1 MVDGGQVRSG
11 QLNRVGVVVGLA
23 VMAGLA
29 AWAVLALRPQAAR
42 EAPEAPQTPE
52 VAPAEQDPAA
62 LRYAAEYP
70 VIGYGEADLADPV
83 ARLRERLAVGDESL
97 VFDGERGYLD
107 SLLAALEIDAASQ
120 LLVFSKTSLQ
130 IRGITP
136 ETPRAIFFNDATYVA
151 WTRDA
156 PTIEIASMDPNLGPV
171 FYTLEQRAA
180 VDAPF
185 ERQLGRCLR
194 CHDSY
199 SLTGG
204 GVPRFILGS
213 GYIGTDG
220 NLVAHEGWI
229 LTSEQTPLRNRWG
242 GWYVTGSHG
251 DQVHL
256 GNLIVRDVA
265 ALQNLD
271 SLRVGNITDLDG
283 FLDTSPY
290 PARYSDIVAL
300 LVIEHQVAIQNLIT
314 RVNYDTRTAL
324 EAGDGAGGVRLER
337 PVPDVGGGEAA
348 ESVAG
353 GTTTDRT
360 AADGT
365 AADGTAAD
373 GTVADGTATDGTT
386 TDDVTGG
393 VVADIAE
400 PLVRAMLFADAV
412 ELAGPIE
419 GTSGFAEQ
427 FEARAVRDNAG
438 RSLRELD
445 LARRVF
451 RYPLSY
457 LIHSE
462 AFDALPDIT
471 RTYVY
476 RRIDEILAGED
487 PSGDFAHLSQ
497 ADRTAVREILADTK
511 GEFAAFLQANRG
523 ATADRPDQGSSPSGA
538 PVLGELRN
546 SLEPSGSV
554 TSRPLAA
561 LEPLRWR

>member
-1 MVDGGQVRSG
+1 MVEGGKARSG
-11 QLNRVGVVVGLA
+11 QLNRAGVVAGLA

-29 AWAVLALRPQAAR
+29 AWAVLALRPQAAP
-42 EAPEAPQTPE
+42 EAPEARPTPE

-83 ARLRERLAVGDESL
+83 ARLGERLAVGDASL

-120 LLVFSKTSLQ
+120 LLVFSRTSLQ

-151 WTRDA
+151 WTRNA

-180 VDAPF
+180 ADAAF

-220 NLVAHEGWI
+220 NLVSHEGWI

-271 SLRVGNITDLDG
+271 SLRVGNITGLDA

-300 LVIEHQVAIQNLIT
+300 LVIEHQVALQNLIT

-324 EAGDGAGGVRLER
+324 DAADEPGGVGQER
-337 PVPDVGGGEAA
+337 PVPDVGGNEAA
-348 ESVAG
+348 ESAAG
-353 GTTTDRT
+353 GIT
-360 AADGT
+360 ADGIATDGT
-365 AADGTAAD
+365 AADGTA
-373 GTVADGTATDGTT
+373 V
-386 TDDVTGG
+386 DDVTGG
-393 VVADIAE
+393 VVAEIAE

-427 FEARAVRDNAG
+427 FEARGLRDSAG

-462 AFDALPDIT
+462 AFDALPDAT

-487 PSGDFAHLSQ
+487 PNGDFTHLAQ
-497 ADRTAVREILADTK
+497 ADRTAVREILTETK
-511 GEFAAFLQANRG
+511 GEYGAFLQVNRA
-523 ATADRPDQGSSPSGA
+523 ATADVLDQGSSPSGA
-538 PVLGELRN
+538 PVRGELRN

>member
-1 MVDGGQVRSG
+1 MVEGGKARSG
-11 QLNRVGVVVGLA
+11 QLNRAGVVVGLA

-29 AWAVLALRPQAAR
+29 AWAVLALRPQAVP
-42 EAPEAPQTPE
+42 EAPEAPQTPD
-52 VAPAEQDPAA
+52 VSPAEQDPGA

-70 VIGYGEADLADPV
+70 VIGYGEADLTDPV
-83 ARLRERLAVGDESL
+83 ARLRERIAVGDANL

-130 IRGITP
+130 VRGITP
-136 ETPRAIFFNDATYVA
+136 ETPRAIFFNDAAYVA
-151 WTRDA
+151 WTRDV

-180 VDAPF
+180 ADAPF

-220 NLVAHEGWI
+220 NLVSHEGWI

-242 GWYVTGSHG
+242 GWYVTGRHG

-271 SLRVGNITDLDG
+271 SLRVGNITDLDA

-300 LVIEHQVAIQNLIT
+300 LAIEHQVALQNLIT

-324 EAGDGAGGVRLER
+324 EAADEPGGVGQER

-348 ESVAG
+348 ESAAG
-353 GTTTDRT
+353 GITADGIATVGTTT
-360 AADGT
+360 DGT
-365 AADGTAAD
+365 AADGTA
-373 GTVADGTATDGTT
+373 TDGTAA
-386 TDDVTGG
+386 DDVTGG

-427 FEARAVRDNAG
+427 FEARGLRDSAG

-445 LARRVF
+445 LTRRVF

-462 AFDALPDIT
+462 AFDALPDVA
-471 RTYVY
+471 RTYIY
-476 RRIDEILAGED
+476 SRIDEILAGDD

-497 ADRTAVREILADTK
+497 ADRTAVREILAETRD
-511 GEFAAFLQANRG
+511 EFAAFLQVNRG
-523 ATADRPDQGSSPSGA
+523 ATADRRDQGSSPSGA

-561 LEPLRWR
+561 FEPLRWR

>member
-1 MVDGGQVRSG
+1 MVEGGKVRRG
-11 QLNRVGVVVGLA
+11 HLNRVAVLVGMA
-23 VMAGLA
+23 VLAGLA
-29 AWAVLALRPQAAR
+29 ALAVLVLRQQAVP
-42 EAPEAPQTPE
+42 EPPGAPATPE
-52 VAPAEQDPAA
+52 VSPAEQDPGA

-70 VIGYGEADLADPV
+70 VIGYAEADLTDPV
-83 ARLRERLAVGDESL
+83 AQLRERLAVGQTRLE
-97 VFDGERGYLD
+97 FAGERGYLD
-107 SLLAALEIDAASQ
+107 SLLAALEIDIASQ

-171 FYTLEQRAA
+171 FYTLEQSAA

-229 LTSEQTPLRNRWG
+229 LTSERTPIRNRWG
-242 GWYVTGSHG
+242 GWYVTGRHG

-265 ALQNLD
+265 ELQNLD
-271 SLRVGNITDLDG
+271 SLRVGNITDLG
-283 FLDTSPY
+283 GLLDTSRY
-290 PARYSDIVAL
+290 PARHSDIVAL

-314 RVNYDTRTAL
+314 RVNYDTLTAL
-324 EAGDGAGGVRLER
+324 EAANGQR
-337 PVPDVGGGEAA
+337 PVGEERDVADVGGADAA
-348 ESVAG
+348 ELAAAE
-353 GTTTDRT
+353 T
-360 AADGT
+360 AAVRASESDV
-365 AADGTAAD
+365 A
-373 GTVADGTATDGTT
+373 TV
-386 TDDVTGG
+386 
-393 VVADIAE
+393 AE

-419 GTSGFAEQ
+419 GTSGFADQ
-427 FEARAVRDNAG
+427 FTARGVRDSAG
-438 RSLRELD
+438 RSLRDLD
-445 LARRVF
+445 LTRRVF

-462 AFDALPDIT
+462 AFDALPDAT
-471 RTYVY
+471 RTHVY
-476 RRIDEILAGED
+476 ARIAEILAGED
-487 PSGDFAHLSQ
+487 PSGDFAHLTP
-497 ADRTAVREILADTK
+497 ADRTAVREILVETKSEFVAYLEADPGGP
-511 GEFAAFLQANRG
+511 GE
-523 ATADRPDQGSSPSGA
+523 
-538 PVLGELRN
+538 
-546 SLEPSGSV
+546 
-554 TSRPLAA
+554 AA
-561 LEPLRWR
+561 LVTTDGG

>member
-1 MVDGGQVRSG
+1 MVEGGQVRSG
-11 QLNRVGVVVGLA
+11 RLNRVGAVVGLA

-29 AWAVLALRPQAAR
+29 AWAVLALRPQAAP

-83 ARLRERLAVGDESL
+83 ARLSERLAVGDASL

-120 LLVFSKTSLQ
+120 VLVFSKTSLQ

-151 WTRDA
+151 WMRDA

-180 VDAPF
+180 IDVPF

-220 NLVAHEGWI
+220 NLVSHEGWI

-242 GWYVTGSHG
+242 GWYVTGRHG
-251 DQVHL
+251 DQIHL

-265 ALQNLD
+265 TLQNLD

-300 LVIEHQVAIQNLIT
+300 LVIEHQVALQNLIT

-324 EAGDGAGGVRLER
+324 EAAGSQGVAGGEPPLSGTTTAAE
-337 PVPDVGGGEAA
+337 GGEATDAAVEPPA
-348 ESVAG
+348 EGSARSGSSAAAG
-353 GTTTDRT
+353 GN
-360 AADGT
+360 AEAP
-365 AADGTAAD
+365 
-373 GTVADGTATDGTT
+373 
-386 TDDVTGG
+386 GG
-393 VVADIAE
+393 VGSSEAPDSEGIVARIAE
-400 PLVRAMLFADAV
+400 PLVRALLFADAV

-419 GTSGFAEQ
+419 GISGFSEQ
-427 FEARAVRDNAG
+427 FEARGLSDSAG

-462 AFDALPDIT
+462 AFDALPDAT

-487 PSGDFAHLSQ
+487 PNGDFTHLSQ
-497 ADRTAVREILADTK
+497 ADRTAVREILTETRD
-511 GEFAAFLQANRG
+511 GFAAVLQVNR
-523 ATADRPDQGSSPSGA
+523 AVTADDANESANGD
-538 PVLGELRN
+538 
-546 SLEPSGSV
+546 
-554 TSRPLAA
+554 
-561 LEPLRWR
+561 

>member
-1 MVDGGQVRSG
+1 MVEGGKARSG
-11 QLNRVGVVVGLA
+11 QLNRAGVVVGLA

-29 AWAVLALRPQAAR
+29 AWVVLALRPQVAP
-42 EAPEAPQTPE
+42 EAPEAPQTPQ

-70 VIGYGEADLADPV
+70 AIGYGEAELADPV
-83 ARLRERLAVGDESL
+83 ARLSERLAVGDASL

-107 SLLAALEIDAASQ
+107 SLLAALDIDTASQ

-130 IRGITP
+130 VRGIAP
-136 ETPRAIFFNDATYVA
+136 ETPRAIFFNDAIYVA

-180 VDAPF
+180 IDVPF

-220 NLVAHEGWI
+220 NLVSHEGWI

-324 EAGDGAGGVRLER
+324 EATDEPGGVGPER
-337 PVPDVGGGEAA
+337 PVSDVGGGQAA
-348 ESVAG
+348 ESAAG
-353 GTTTDRT
+353 GTTADGIAT
-360 AADGT
+360 DGT
-365 AADGTAAD
+365 AADGT
-373 GTVADGTATDGTT
+373 TADGTASEGTASEGT
-386 TDDVTGG
+386 AANEVAGG

-419 GTSGFAEQ
+419 GTSGFAGQ
-427 FEARAVRDNAG
+427 FEAHGLRDSAG

-445 LARRVF
+445 LTRRVF
-451 RYPLSY
+451 RYPMSY

-462 AFDALPDIT
+462 AFDALPDVT
-471 RTYVY
+471 RTYIY
-476 RRIDEILAGED
+476 RRIDEILAGEE

-497 ADRTAVREILADTK
+497 ADRTAVREILAETK
-511 GEFAAFLQANRG
+511 HGFAAVLQVNRA
-523 ATADRPDQGSSPSGA
+523 ATADDANESANGD
-538 PVLGELRN
+538 
-546 SLEPSGSV
+546 
-554 TSRPLAA
+554 
-561 LEPLRWR
+561 